1 VRSHSRFP
9 LPNNPRVPCYTRGVA
24 HSHHHHTHGH
34 SHAPANF
41 DRAFAIGVLLNV
53 GFVGLEF
60 AFGFFAN
67 SLALIADAGHNL
79 SDVLGL
85 LLAWGATVL
94 ARRLP
99 TNKRTYGMRRAS
111 ILAALG
117 NAALLFVAVGGIAWE
132 AIRRFASPAPVESGI
147 VMAVAAV
154 GIIINTATAL
164 LFMRGSHNDL
174 NLRGAFLHM
183 AADALVSLGVVISG
197 FIILLT
203 GLLWLD
209 PVTSLLIVAVIIWGT
224 WGLAKESL
232 DLALDAVPQGINP
245 NTVRQYLLALPGV
258 NSVHDL
264 HIWALSTT
272 EPALTAHLVIEDVN
286 KGNALIEKVQ
296 HDLHDKF
303 GIEHTTLQLEHD
315 TAERNCQG
323 CDAETTHVEP
333 ASKEQAHSAHNGA

>member
-1 VRSHSRFP
+1 M
-9 LPNNPRVPCYTRGVA
+9 A
-24 HSHHHHTHGH
+24 HAHAHHGHHH
-34 SHAPANF
+34 HAPANY
-41 DRAFAIGVLLNV
+41 DRAFAVGVLLNV
-53 GFVGLEF
+53 IFVGLEF
-60 AFGFFAN
+60 SFGFFAN

-85 LLAWGATVL
+85 LLAWGASVL

-99 TNKRTYGMRRAS
+99 TSKRTYGMRRAS

-132 AIRRFASPAPVESGI
+132 AVRRFANPAPVESGI

-154 GIIINTATAL
+154 GIVINTITAL
-164 LFMRGSHNDL
+164 MFMRGSHNDL

-183 AADALVSLGVVISG
+183 AADALVSLGVVIAG
-197 FIILLT
+197 LMILMT
-203 GLLWLD
+203 NWLWLD
-209 PVTSLLIVAVIIWGT
+209 PVTSLIIVAVIIWGT

-245 NTVRQYLLALPGV
+245 TTVRQYLLALPGV
-258 NSVHDL
+258 NDVHDL

-272 EPALTAHLVIEDVN
+272 EPALTAHLVVEDTKEN
-286 KGNALIEKVQ
+286 NALITKVQ
-296 HDLHDKF
+296 RDLHDKF

-315 TAERNCQG
+315 TDSRSCQG
-323 CDAETTHVEP
+323 CDAK
-333 ASKEQAHSAHNGA
+333 S

>member
-1 VRSHSRFP
+1 M
-9 LPNNPRVPCYTRGVA
+9 A
-24 HSHHHHTHGH
+24 HSHHHHAHGQH
-34 SHAPANF
+34 HHAPANY
-41 DRAFAIGVLLNV
+41 DKAFAIGVALNV

-60 AFGFFAN
+60 TFGFFAN

-85 LLAWGATVL
+85 LLAWGASVL

-99 TNKRTYGMRRAS
+99 TNKRTYGLRRAS

-132 AIRRFASPAPVESGI
+132 AMRRFANPVPVESGI

-154 GIIINTATAL
+154 GIVINTATAL
-164 LFMRGSHNDL
+164 LFMRGSHSDL

-197 FIILLT
+197 LIILLT
-203 GLLWLD
+203 GWLWLD
-209 PVTSLLIVAVIIWGT
+209 PVTSLLVVAVIVWGT

-258 NSVHDL
+258 HGVHDL

-272 EPALTAHLVIEDVN
+272 EPALTAHLVVETMTESN
-286 KGNALIEKVQ
+286 QLITKVQ
-296 HDLHDKF
+296 RDLHDKF

-315 TAERNCQG
+315 TATRSCQG
-323 CDAETTHVEP
+323 CDAETSEP
-333 ASKEQAHSAHNGA
+333 KSLVVS

>member
-1 VRSHSRFP
+1 VLLEITTLNRPYVTSVFINVARSHS
-9 LPNNPRVPCYTRGVA
+9 
-24 HSHHHHTHGH
+24 HSHRHH
-34 SHAPANF
+34 HAPASY
-41 DRAFAIGVLLNV
+41 DRAFAVGVLLNV
-53 GFVGLEF
+53 VFVGLEF
-60 AFGFFAN
+60 TFGFFAN

-85 LLAWGATVL
+85 LLAWGASVL

-117 NAALLFVAVGGIAWE
+117 NAALLFIAVGSIAWE
-132 AIRRFASPAPVESGI
+132 AIRRFANPAPVESGI
-147 VMAVAAV
+147 VIAVAAV
-154 GIIINTATAL
+154 GIVINTITAL
-164 LFMRGSHNDL
+164 MFMRGSKEDL

-197 FIILLT
+197 ALILLT
-203 GLLWLD
+203 NWLWLD
-209 PVTSLLIVAVIIWGT
+209 PVTSLLIVAVIVWGT

-232 DLALDAVPQGINP
+232 ELALDAVPRGINP

-258 NSVHDL
+258 NGVHDL

-272 EPALTAHLVIEDVN
+272 EPALTAHLVIEDLKASN
-286 KGNALIEKVQ
+286 QLIEKVQ
-296 HDLHDKF
+296 RDLHDKF

-315 TAERNCQG
+315 TDTRTCQG
-323 CDAETTHVEP
+323 CDSKTSEGSQRSDFL
-333 ASKEQAHSAHNGA
+333 AS

>member
-1 VRSHSRFP
+1 
-9 LPNNPRVPCYTRGVA
+9 VA
-24 HSHHHHTHGH
+24 HSHHSHAHGH
-34 SHAPANF
+34 HHHHAPANF
-41 DRAFAIGVLLNV
+41 DRAFAIGIALNV
-53 GFVGLEF
+53 GFVLLEF
-60 AFGFFAN
+60 TFGFFAN
-67 SLALIADAGHNL
+67 SLALVADAGHNL

-85 LLAWGATVL
+85 LLAWGASVL

-99 TNKRTYGMRRAS
+99 TNKRTYGLRRAS

-132 AIRRFASPAPVESGI
+132 AIRRFANPAPVESSI

-154 GIIINTATAL
+154 GIIINTITAFM
-164 LFMRGSHNDL
+164 FMRGSKEDL

-197 FIILLT
+197 LLILFT
-203 GLLWLD
+203 NWLWLD
-209 PVTSLLIVAVIIWGT
+209 PVTSLLIVVVIVWGT

-232 DLALDAVPQGINP
+232 DLALDAVPPGINP

-258 NSVHDL
+258 NGVHDL

-272 EPALTAHLVIEDVN
+272 EPALTAHLVLEEMTDSN
-286 KGNALIEKVQ
+286 KLITKVQ
-296 HDLHDKF
+296 HDLHNKF

-315 TAERNCQG
+315 TDTRTCQG
-323 CDAETTHVEP
+323 CDAEIMHDHKTLL
-333 ASKEQAHSAHNGA
+333 S